1 MAPSARSHTF
11 PPAAVWLATRD
22 LRVHDNPALAAAAAA
37 GAGGPGARAAAGT
50 LGSPARVVPL
60 FVLDPDLPKPPNRA
74 AFLAA
79 ALADLDASLRA
90 RGAALVVRAGDPAEE
105 AVRMALSA
113 GARTVCVAAD
123 VSAHAAARQAR
134 LARLCAEARLEL
146 RVTEGAT
153 VLPPGALAPGDSDS
167 DSPRAGGPAF
177 YQVFTPYWRR
187 WAATPARPL
196 AAAPVA
202 LALPPAGEPGPLPGL
217 YDLAGPGAVAAS
229 RLLPGGEKAAAARAK
244 AWLAGPVAAYDATRD
259 LLALDA
265 TSRLSPALHFGCISA
280 VALAERLRGR
290 PEAEPFLRQLCWRDF
305 YAQLLA
311 ARPAIAREDF
321 RPRPAAWIDDAEG
334 LAAWQEGRTGYPV
347 VDAAMRQL
355 LAEGFVHNRAR
366 MIVASFLTK
375 HLGIDWRLGARHY
388 ARHLVDGDVA
398 SNAGNWQWVAG
409 TGADTK
415 PHRVFN
421 PTLQGQRY
429 DPDGDYVRQW
439 LPELAVVPGKAVHEP
454 WKLPLA
460 ERIALDYPLPLV
472 DHAEAIARYRA
483 RSSARVAE

>member
-1 MAPSARSHTF
+1 MAASSRPHTSA
-11 PPAAVWLATRD
+11 PAVWLATRD
-22 LRVHDNPALAAAAAA
+22 LRVHDNPALAEAVAAA
-37 GAGGPGARAAAGT
+37 GGSAAAGGPAAAGSP
-50 LGSPARVVPL
+50 GAPARVVPL
-60 FVLDPDLPKPPNRA
+60 FVLDPAVPKPANRA
-74 AFLAA
+74 AFLAD

-105 AVRMALSA
+105 AVRSALAA

-123 VSAHAAARQAR
+123 VSAHATAREAR

-153 VLPPGALAPGDSDS
+153 VLPPGALSPGDD
-167 DSPRAGGPAF
+167 DTGPGF

-187 WAATPARPL
+187 WAAAPWRPVAATPG
-196 AAAPVA
+196 A
-202 LALPPAGEPGPLPGL
+202 LALPEGVEPGALPGL
-217 YDLAGPGAVAAS
+217 RDLAGPAAVAAP
-229 RLLPGGEKAAAARAK
+229 RLLRGGETAAAARAK
-244 AWLAGPVAAYDATRD
+244 AWLAGPVERYDATRD

-280 VALAERLRGR
+280 VALAVRLRGR
-290 PEAEPFLRQLCWRDF
+290 PEAEPYLRQLCWRDF

-311 ARPAIAREDF
+311 ARPATAREDF

-334 LAAWQEGRTGYPV
+334 LAAWEEGRTGYPV

-375 HLGIDWRLGARHY
+375 HLGVDWRLGARHY

-439 LPELAVVPGKAVHEP
+439 LPELAAVPGKAVHEP
-454 WKLPLA
+454 WKLPLP
-460 ERIALDYPLPLV
+460 ERVALDYPLPLI

-483 RSSARVAE
+483 RSSARVEG